1 MRYLLSLV
9 LQALGVDMAR
19 GDAVKMTDVLS
30 ECHTVGTPL
39 LCRLL
44 DHLRAFFFFAGLRGL
59 LFFFVVPLSL
69 LRGSLCATRLWP
81 TGLRRYWPSLM
92 ASKYPAFFALTKVMP
107 GGPVGNS

>member
-1 MRYLLSLV
+1 
-9 LQALGVDMAR
+9 MAR

-30 ECHTVGTPL
+30 ECHTEGTPL

-69 LRGSLCATRLWP
+69 LRCSLCVTRLWP
-81 TGLRRYWPSLM
+81 SGLRRFWPSLF
-92 ASKYPAFFALTKVMP
+92 ASKYPAIFAWTRYLS
-107 GGPVGNS
+107 GEPVLNSRLCWAHDTTQYS